1 MAVNLT
7 IAPGGNLAVAKDHSP
22 DEDPHQE
29 ETQSEGGGDQ
39 RKRHG
44 KTPRHGERPRA
55 FHAGLVATDV
65 KMAHSVRASRHSMPY
80 TRLST
85 PGWLPLQNKTAAPLH
100 IPQTAHAIA
109 QSRRSEAAVWIP
121 RDREALRRLAA
132 RRIPPADRK
141 YLAVF

>member
-39 RKRHG
+39 WKRHG
-44 KTPRHGERPRA
+44 TTPRHGERPRA
-55 FHAGLVATDV
+55 FRTGLVATDV

-80 TRLST
+80 KR
-85 PGWLPLQNKTAAPLH
+85 
-100 IPQTAHAIA
+100 AIDA
-109 QSRRSEAAVWIP
+109 G
-121 RDREALRRLAA
+121 LAA
-132 RRIPPADRK
+132 A
-141 YLAVF
+141 

>member
-44 KTPRHGERPRA
+44 QTPRHGERPSA
-55 FHAGLVATDV
+55 ISAGLVATDV
-65 KMAHSVRASRHSMPY
+65 KLAHSVRASRHSMPY

-85 PGWLPLQNKTAAPLH
+85 RGRLPLQSTTAVPLH
-100 IPQTAHAIA
+100 IPQTAHAG
-109 QSRRSEAAVWIP
+109 
-121 RDREALRRLAA
+121 A
-132 RRIPPADRK
+132 R
-141 YLAVF
+141 FG